1 MPPPDAF
8 VLKMADAA
16 SNSIMGEIID
26 AVKDHVSATGLT
38 LPNDGERDRIV
49 KHFGALSPGSR
60 IQSLGDIVNA
70 GWQIRL
76 NWTHWDKFNFKPEIR
91 LEILNDLVFK
101 TMEVMEFE
109 YRMAG
114 TPAHA

>member
-1 MPPPDAF
+1 
-8 VLKMADAA
+8 
-16 SNSIMGEIID
+16 MGEIID